1 VAAGTV
7 RGMAGSGARGGV
19 AATVGYLLGSIPSAD
34 IVSKIAKRGEVDLR
48 SAGSRNPGA
57 ANAAAQLG
65 NAWGAVVLVADLAK
79 GTAAGVA
86 GRAIGGDAGGYS
98 AATAAV
104 AGHIAPPWSGFKGG
118 KGVATSA
125 GACLAVFP
133 AYFPMNAAVTALG
146 ASRSRNAE
154 RAVQLAAVAWVGAG
168 FVWWRFQLPNKWGPP
183 PTRGLPAFSAASCV
197 LILAAFAR
205 ARGRERENAIVDE
218 GS

>member
-1 VAAGTV
+1 
-7 RGMAGSGARGGV
+7 MASTTGRGGG
-19 AATVGYLLGSIPSAD
+19 AALVGYLLGSIPSAD
-34 IVSKIAKRGEVDLR
+34 IVSRVATRDRVDLR
-48 SAGSRNPGA
+48 SVGSGNPGA

-65 NAWGAVVLVADLAK
+65 KRWGAVVLVADLAK

-86 GRAIGGDAGGYS
+86 GRAIGGDSGGYI
-98 AATAAV
+98 AATTAV

-168 FVWWRFQLPNKWGPP
+168 FAWWRFQLPNGWGPP
-183 PTRGLPAFSAASCV
+183 PTRGLPAFSAASCAV
-197 LILAAFAR
+197 ILGAFAR
-205 ARGRERENAIVDE
+205 ARRGESLNPGESRA
-218 GS
+218 S

>member
-1 VAAGTV
+1 MV
-7 RGMAGSGARGGV
+7 RRRARTRARGGV
-19 AATVGYLLGSIPSAD
+19 AATVGYLLGSVPSAD
-34 IVSKIAKRGEVDLR
+34 IVSRIATRGEVDLR
-48 SAGSRNPGA
+48 RVGTGNPGA
-57 ANAAAQLG
+57 ANAAAELG
-65 NAWGAVVLVADLAK
+65 KAWGAVVLAADLAK

-86 GRAIGGDAGGYS
+86 GRVIGGDSGGYI

-146 ASRSRNAE
+146 AGQSRNAE
-154 RAVQLAAVAWVGAG
+154 RTVQLAAVAWIGAG
-168 FVWWRFQLPNKWGPP
+168 FVWWRFQLPNGWGPP
-183 PTRGLPAFSAASCV
+183 PTRGLPAFSVASCA
-197 LILAAFAR
+197 LILGAFAR
-205 ARGRERENAIVDE
+205 ARGQHDDHALAGE

>member
-1 VAAGTV
+1 MAVAAK
-7 RGMAGSGARGGV
+7 
-19 AATVGYLLGSIPSAD
+19 VGYLLGSVPSAD
-34 IVSKIAKRGEVDLR
+34 IVSAIARRGEVDLR
-48 SAGSRNPGA
+48 NVGSGNPGA

-65 NAWGAVVLVADLAK
+65 KTWGAVVLVADLAK

-86 GRAIGGDAGGYS
+86 GRAIGGDSGGYI
-98 AATAAV
+98 AATAAI

-133 AYFPMNAAVTALG
+133 AYFPMNAAVTAIG
-146 ASRSRNAE
+146 ASQSRNAE
-154 RAVQLAAVAWVGAG
+154 RAVQLAAVAWVSAG
-168 FVWWRFQLPNKWGPP
+168 FVWWRFQLPNGWGPP
-183 PTRGLPAFSAASCV
+183 PTLGLPAFSTASCA

-205 ARGRERENAIVDE
+205 ARGRNVDADVVNE

>member
-1 VAAGTV
+1 
-7 RGMAGSGARGGV
+7 MASIRARSGV
-19 AATVGYLLGSIPSAD
+19 AAAAGYLLGSVPSAD
-34 IVSKIAKRGEVDLR
+34 IVSVIAKQGAVDLR
-48 SAGSRNPGA
+48 SVGSGNPGA
-57 ANAAAQLG
+57 ANAAAHLG
-65 NAWGAVVLVADLAK
+65 KTWGAVVLMADLAK
-79 GTAAGVA
+79 GAAAGVA
-86 GRAIGGDAGGYS
+86 GRAIGGDSGAYL

-146 ASRSRNAE
+146 AGRSRNAE

-168 FVWWRFQLPNKWGPP
+168 LVWWRFQLPNGWGPR
-183 PTRGLPAFSAASCV
+183 PTRGLPAFSVASCA

-205 ARGRERENAIVDE
+205 ARGREMENGIVNE
-218 GS
+218 GP